1 MRIELEI
8 IADLMSEGLR
18 RLPVHKEID
27 IYSDGG
33 ADELEEDDEISA
45 AECGFMRGYLE
56 IE

>member
-18 RLPVHKEID
+18 RLPVHKELD

-56 IE
+56 SE